1 MRIQRTPSSIGTT
14 ILIKKLLKESLNSST
29 QSAFQSEK
37 PHPATA
43 PSRRCK
49 IIQRFL
55 NAHAATLAG
64 AAFALTPITAVAQI
78 AGDGADDS
86 ACRFEASLSEGAESS
101 YTYADQQGGLVL
113 ALDENG
119 YTGIRFF
126 GVDADMSNR
135 TMMLWTFDSPLP
147 IGGTGPAGVTIEA
160 SLGSAIGGQSFSSR
174 DTSNGELLAP
184 LEVTIEERELLSSG
198 DENAVRLVGTVTG
211 EVSVRNRPN
220 PPVTASLNITFHG
233 NFTFRPPGPYTLNCD
248 SISY

>member
-1 MRIQRTPSSIGTT
+1 MRSLKMRIQRTPSSIGTT
-14 ILIKKLLKESLNSST
+14 ILIKKLLKESLNNSAR
-29 QSAFQSEK
+29 SAFQSEK

-55 NAHAATLAG
+55 NAQAATLAG

-78 AGDGADDS
+78 AGDGA
-86 ACRFEASLSEGAESS
+86 
-101 YTYADQQGGLVL
+101 
-113 ALDENG
+113 
-119 YTGIRFF
+119 
-126 GVDADMSNR
+126 DADMSNR

-198 DENAVRLVGTVTG
+198 DENAVRLAGTVTG